1 MRKSGIIIML
11 LGAVLILSALLL
23 IIHNKKEDED
33 AGEAS
38 YEAVSEIKE
47 AIRRAANG
55 EAYDTPEPGASGEPE
70 ISPIPGMSGDPFAT
84 PGPEETPNG
93 GADAN
98 PGSTAGPTAAP
109 AMTDDPY
116 AGHVDPYN
124 EEAVQRS
131 YEMPT
136 VRIHGYDYIGYIT
149 IPAIKLELPVMA
161 DWDYVRLK
169 IAPCRHLGSYKS
181 GDLIIAGHNFERHFG
196 NIYKLGHG
204 DLLILTTA
212 DGKLRTYLCT
222 QVLIIEP
229 TEIDRM
235 QAGDWDL
242 TLYTCTYGGRHR
254 ITVRFTE
261 VPVDSIDIS
270 RYI

>member
-11 LGAVLILSALLL
+11 LGAVLIFSALLL

-38 YEAVSEIKE
+38 YEAVNEIKE

-55 EAYDTPEPGASGEPE
+55 ETYETPEPGGSS
-70 ISPIPGMSGDPFAT
+70 SPDMTPT
-84 PGPEETPNG
+84 PGE
-93 GADAN
+93 
-98 PGSTAGPTAAP
+98 TAAP
-109 AMTDDPY
+109 APGETATPGGTATPAPGGTQTPTVTDDPY

-169 IAPCRHLGSYKS
+169 IAPCKHLGSYKS

-212 DGKLRTYLCT
+212 DGKIRTYICT

-235 QAGDWDL
+235 QAGEWDL

-270 RYI
+270 KYI